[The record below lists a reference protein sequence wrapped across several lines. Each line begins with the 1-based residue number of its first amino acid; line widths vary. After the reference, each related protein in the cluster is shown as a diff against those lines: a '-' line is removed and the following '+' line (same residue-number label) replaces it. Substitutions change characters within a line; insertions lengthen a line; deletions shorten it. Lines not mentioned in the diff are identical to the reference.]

1 MEKQVTLAAETRHL
15 KTGGN
20 ALSTKNFRTMGT
32 RKGGLLM
39 VSLGDVVQLASK
51 PRIASEIPVFGQVGK
66 G

>member
-15 KTGGN
+15 KMGGD

-32 RKGGLLM
+32 RKEGLM

-51 PRIASEIPVFGQVGK
+51 PRIASEIPVFGQVRK